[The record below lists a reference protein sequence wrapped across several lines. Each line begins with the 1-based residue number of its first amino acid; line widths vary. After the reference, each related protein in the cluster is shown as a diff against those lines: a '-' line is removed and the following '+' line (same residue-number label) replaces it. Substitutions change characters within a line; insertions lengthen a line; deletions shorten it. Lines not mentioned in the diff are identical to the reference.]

1 MAKTTTVSLTDD
13 LDGSKAE
20 RTVAFGLSGST
31 YEIDLS
37 KKNATALE
45 KVLAPY
51 LQAARKAAG
60 GPARAG
66 SVRRSVRARRMAGSA
81 KPDVSAVR
89 AWAKDNGYEVSDRG
103 RIAASVVEA
112 YNASK

>member
-1 MAKTTTVSLTDD
+1 M
-13 LDGSKAE
+13 
-20 RTVAFGLSGST
+20 SGST

-45 KVLAPY
+45 KALAPY

-60 GPARAG
+60 GPALAG
-66 SVRRSVRARRMAGSA
+66 SVRRSARARRTAGSA
-81 KPDVSAVR
+81 KPELSDVR
-89 AWAKDNGYEVSDRG
+89 AWAKGNGYEVSDRG
-103 RIAASVVEA
+103 RLAASVVEA

>member
-20 RTVAFGLSGST
+20 RTVAFGLSGSN

-45 KVLAPY
+45 KALAPY
-51 LQAARKAAG
+51 LQAARKATG

-66 SVRRSVRARRMAGSA
+66 SVRRPARARRTAGSA

-103 RIAASVVEA
+103 RIGGVGCRGV
-112 YNASK
+112 

>member
-1 MAKTTTVSLTDD
+1 MAKTTVVSLTDD

-45 KVLAPY
+45 KALAPY

-60 GPARAG
+60 GPVRAG
-66 SVRRSVRARRMAGSA
+66 SVRRSARARRTAVSA

-103 RIAASVVEA
+103 RIGASVVEA